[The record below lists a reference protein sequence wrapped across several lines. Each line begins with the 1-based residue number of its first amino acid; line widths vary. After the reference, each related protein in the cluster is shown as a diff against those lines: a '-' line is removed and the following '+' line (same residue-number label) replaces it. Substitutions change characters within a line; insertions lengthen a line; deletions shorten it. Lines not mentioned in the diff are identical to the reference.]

1 MKRQNFLMLA
11 AAALLASCSQDD
23 ALQSTVNN
31 NEGLKPMTITASLPT
46 DGMQTRAA
54 GDADAARCYVQIL
67 DKDGNPLED
76 GNSEPIE
83 MDSDGDTFTTLV
95 YLNGNETYD
104 FLFWADTELNGNET
118 YDFLFWA
125 DTEADG
131 TAAPADLQ
139 AVEYTNGQT
148 IAWAGN
154 DLDKQW
160 SAEGINVTL
169 SHVVSRVT
177 VMTKSDFTV
186 SDAWPLTVTVP
197 TVYNKYNVATGAV
210 VADSK
215 VSGGYMLD
223 VTDGEYEA
231 NAEVGHFYVLGD
243 GSNQILALHYDGPL
257 ENPAID
263 INDVPVSANTHITLT
278 GDIYHAGLVEGNIM
292 ATVSTDWGYEET
304 EDFDGGSD
312 PTLPEWGDGDDYYEE
327 AH

>member
-1 MKRQNFLMLA
+1 MNRKATVLMLA
-11 AAALLASCSQDD
+11 TAALLASCSQDD
-23 ALQSTVNN
+23 GLQNTVNN

-54 GDADAARCYVQIL
+54 GDAAAARCYVQIF
-67 DKDGNPLED
+67 DGNGNSLED
-76 GNSEPIE
+76 GNSDVKKMTLSP
-83 MDSDGDTFTTLV
+83 DGTFTTMV
-95 YLNGNETYD
+95 YLKEG
-104 FLFWADTELNGNET
+104 AT

-139 AVEYTNGQT
+139 AVDYTNGQT

-160 SAEGINVTL
+160 SANGINVTL

-177 VMTKSDFTV
+177 VMTESDFTV

-197 TVYNKYNVATGAV
+197 NVYSKYNVATGAV

-231 NAEVGHFYVLGD
+231 NAEVAHFYVLGD
-243 GSNQILALHYDGPL
+243 GSTQKLALHYDGPL

-278 GDIYHAGLVEGNIM
+278 GDIYHAGLVEGIII
-292 ATVSTDWGYEET
+292 ATVSEDWTEE
-304 EDFDGGSD
+304 DKPF
-312 PTLPEWGDGDDYYEE
+312 
-327 AH
+327 